1 MGDNLTEVYLTYDPM
16 EASLIKA
23 KLTDEDIPFRV
34 TGDTNVTITLETFNS
49 PLSRM
54 ALKQPIKFFV
64 PESYYEIALVAI
76 NTDNSSMLGDDL
88 EY

>member
-1 MGDNLTEVYLTYDPM
+1 MEKWTEVFVTYDPM
-16 EASLIKA
+16 EANLVKA
-23 KLTDEDIPFRV
+23 KLTDEDIPYSV
-34 TGDTNVTITLETFNS
+34 TGTSNITMTMETFNS

-64 PESYYEIALVAI
+64 MPEYYELALAAI
-76 NTDNSSMLGDDL
+76 NTDRSSMLGDDL

>member
-1 MGDNLTEVYLTYDPM
+1 MDNLMEVYVTYDPM
-16 EASLIKA
+16 EAQLIKA
-23 KLTDEDIPFRV
+23 KLTDEDIPFKV
-34 TGDTNVTITLETFNS
+34 TGDSNVTMTLEIFNS

-64 PESYYEIALVAI
+64 QPLYYENALTAI
-76 NTDNSSMLGDDL
+76 NTDRSSMLGDDL